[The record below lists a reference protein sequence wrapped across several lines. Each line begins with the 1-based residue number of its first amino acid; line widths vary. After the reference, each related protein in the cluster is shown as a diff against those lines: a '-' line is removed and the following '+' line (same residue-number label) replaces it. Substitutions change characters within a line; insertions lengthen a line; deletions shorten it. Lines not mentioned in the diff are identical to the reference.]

1 MSLENIIEQI
11 RGVLDAPEGKVS
23 LYFTKKD
30 YRSIYTS
37 YKPGISIDL
46 QKEFVTIVIEALEEL
61 KEKAVVPFNPTGSL
75 DDTLEICNYES
86 VDSLSHIIQSL
97 DEGRLLESPPDDISK
112 FTFYC
117 LVIKPNGSH
126 EKEELLFFR
135 RVTKFKKLKKG
146 IVGRIVSGDFEKIDA
161 ELLGIDNYI
170 DIVGFDSQLTIV
182 NHISMERI
190 FDIKTQYQESAK
202 RTLAMIKDTN
212 RIENFEQFEEDSIN
226 DGRVIRGL
234 TKILQEPDK
243 VNRCFENFE
252 KVKELVNVVELDI
265 KFSEDGSKIIYERK
279 DQLQNITLIIRDAYY
294 QTFITE
300 RLGVD
305 ELA

>member
-1 MSLENIIEQI
+1 MAFQGIIEKLNE
-11 RGVLDAPEGKVS
+11 VLVAPEGKVS
-23 LYFTKKD
+23 LYFTRKD
-30 YRSIYTS
+30 YRSNYTS
-37 YKPGISIDL
+37 YKPGISIEL
-46 QKEFVTIVIEALEEL
+46 QKEFLNIVIEALGEL
-61 KEKAVVPFNPTGSL
+61 EDKATVPFNPTGSL

-86 VDSLSHIIQSL
+86 VASLEHIILSI
-97 DEGRLLESPPDDISK
+97 DEDKLLESIPDDISK

-117 LVIKPNGSH
+117 LVIKPDNSEE
-126 EKEELLFFR
+126 EKLLFFR

-146 IVGRIVSGDFEKIDA
+146 IVGQFISGDFEKIDA
-161 ELLGIDNYI
+161 DLLGIDNYI
-170 DIVGFDSQLTIV
+170 DIVGYDSQIIIT

-202 RTLAMIKDTN
+202 RTLTMIKETN
-212 RIENFEQFEEDSIN
+212 RIENFDQFEEDSIN

-234 TKILQEPDK
+234 NKILQDPDR

-252 KVKELVNVVELDI
+252 KVKELVSLVELDI
-265 KFSEDGSKIIYERK
+265 KFSEDGSKLLYERK
-279 DQLQNITLIIRDAYY
+279 EQLQNITLIIRDAYY
-294 QTFITE
+294 QAYITE